1 MRRLFVALG
10 LAGMIFDAV
19 AADLPTLRGS
29 EAFAVASYPHWG
41 GFYIGGQVG
50 YGHAHMNL
58 PTFTSRDVNAVN
70 YGGFIG
76 YNNPWNEVVLGIEA
90 NYNHTHFRGSATDPT
105 GATGLSLR
113 IADYGTFRARAGFLY
128 ERILPY
134 AMIGVA
140 AGYARVDS
148 FETVLG
154 ITTESSFGQI
164 IWGYSAGGGVDI
176 AVSPGVF
183 VRAEYEFVQFT
194 SMSEY
199 APSLNAIRFAAAF
212 RF

>member
-1 MRRLFVALG
+1 MRRLLVALG
-10 LAGMIFDAV
+10 LTGMIFDAA
-19 AADLPTLRGS
+19 AADLPTLPGS
-29 EAFAVASYPHWG
+29 QVAGPVYPHWG

-50 YGHAHMNL
+50 YGHSHTDL
-58 PTFTSRDVNAVN
+58 PTFGARDVNAVN

-76 YNNPWNEVVLGIEA
+76 YNNPWSEVVLGVEA
-90 NYNHTHFRGSATDPT
+90 NYNHTDLKASATDVT
-105 GATGLSLR
+105 GASGLTLR
-113 IADYGTFRARAGFLY
+113 ITDYGTVRLRAGFLF
-128 ERILPY
+128 ERLLPY

-154 ITTESSFGQI
+154 TAIESSFGQI

-176 AVSPGVF
+176 AVSPRVF
-183 VRAEYEFVQFT
+183 VRAEYEFVQLT
-194 SMSEY
+194 SLSGF